1 MVMAMGPGGPMY
13 TIDDGQRV
21 LRKGVARLNN
31 EGGFEGQIR
40 YDKVAEAA
48 AGLDSGTVEKA
59 MKNLQDKGSEVKDP
73 TAFLSSALRKEG
85 GGRGGMAMGP
95 GSGPMY
101 SVDDVQRVLRKGV
114 ARLNNEGGFEGRI
127 RYDKVAEAAAA
138 AGSNTA
144 TVE

>member
-59 MKNLQDKGSEVKDP
+59 MSNLQDKGSEVKDP

-85 GGRGGMAMGP
+85 GGPMVMAMGP
-95 GSGPMY
+95 GGPMY
-101 SVDDVQRVLRKGV
+101 TIDDGQRVLRNGV
-114 ARLNNEGGFEGRI
+114 ARLNNEGGFEGQI
-127 RYDKVAEAAAA
+127 RYDKVAEAAA
-138 AGSNTA
+138 GLDSG